1 MDTWG
6 QIIVAVLGS
15 SGLMTLITYLIGRH
29 DKKSDRSA
37 DIEKR
42 ITSLEVSDEKI
53 KSELSD
59 IRKDVDFSHRVN
71 HLNVKDRV
79 KYLTENAMQQGCITV
94 GALAYIEEGV
104 KLLHEDGENGEMT
117 ACLDAVRALKVGK
130 PDDK

>member
-15 SGLMTLITYLIGRH
+15 SGLMTFVTYLIGRH
-29 DKKSDRSA
+29 DKKSDKSI
-37 DIEKR
+37 DIDKR
-42 ITSLEVSDEKI
+42 ITSLEVSDERI
-53 KSELSD
+53 KAELRD

-79 KYLTENAMQQGCITV
+79 KYLTETAVEQGYISV

-117 ACLDAVRALKVGK
+117 ACLEAVHGLKVGK
-130 PDDK
+130 PDE